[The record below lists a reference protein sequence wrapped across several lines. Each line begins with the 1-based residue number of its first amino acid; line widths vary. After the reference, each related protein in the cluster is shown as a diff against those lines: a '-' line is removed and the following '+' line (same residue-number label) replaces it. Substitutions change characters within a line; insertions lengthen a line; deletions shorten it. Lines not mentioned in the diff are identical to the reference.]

1 MAAKKK
7 AVGEVGLASVVKTA
21 HDAVRAARMALSAID
36 LAQLTADERLHSGG
50 RLRDGEEAALTTL
63 LDTIDAHGPTFQS
76 LADRDG
82 GGDPTALETGPAR
95 AALARR
101 ALFAPLATEL
111 EALLTS
117 VNDDVLAS
125 ADVVKQLTVPAYAIA
140 KANAP
145 VNAKLRKSVSGALDF
160 YKKLA
165 KRKKSG

>member
-7 AVGEVGLASVVKTA
+7 AVGEGDLASVVKTA
-21 HDAVRAARMALSAID
+21 RDAVRAARTALATVD
-36 LAQLTADERLHSGG
+36 LAKLTADERLHSGG
-50 RLRDGEEAALTTL
+50 RLRDGEDEALSTV

-82 GGDPTALETGPAR
+82 GVDPSALETGPAR

-101 ALFAPLATEL
+101 ALFAPLASEL
-111 EALLTS
+111 EALLTA

-125 ADVVKQLTVPAYAIA
+125 ADLVKQLTVPAYAIA

-160 YKKLA
+160 YKKSA
-165 KRKKSG
+165 RRKK